1 VIVPDLA
8 KRHEPFPLSDVQGA
22 YWLGRAYTFEL
33 GGTSCHYYGE
43 FERTGLD
50 VARLAKA
57 WDALIER
64 HEMLRA
70 VIGEDA
76 TQRILRDTPAWT
88 MPIIDL
94 RGLSREA
101 ADARVAAVRDEL
113 SHQLFDSSKWPLFDI
128 RVHVLDGGVTRIH
141 FSFDLLILDV
151 FSFVLILAEWRRIY
165 DGEALP
171 PLSLSFRDYQVWEAA
186 QHDTA
191 SYQRSLD
198 HWRTRIQTMPPPPDL
213 PLAKSPREVQ
223 HPRFTRRQMVLSNE
237 RWARL
242 VARARQAGV
251 TPAMIVCAAYAQVL
265 ERWSKSKAF
274 TLNLT
279 LFNRRPVHA
288 EVNQVV
294 GDFTSLVL
302 LEVDHTARASL
313 VDRAKALQDRLRADL
328 AHNQVSAIRVLREWS
343 RVRGRPVTAPVI
355 FTSAIGLTDAAQ
367 NEADDADAWLGE
379 VVHSVSQT
387 PQVWLDH
394 QVYERRGRLLLFW
407 DSVDELFP
415 AGMLDEMFEAYGQLL
430 ERMSDGDEVVWST
443 WPLELV
449 PARAL
454 APRLAANATAAPVPP
469 GLLHSSLEVQA
480 GLRPSAPAVITS
492 KRTLTYAELER
503 DASRIAAKLRASGVT
518 RGDRVA
524 IVMEKSTEQV
534 AAVLGVLGAG
544 AAYVPIAATQPD
556 DRIRYIVE
564 NTTARAVLTDV
575 ALTSRAAWPDGV
587 AVLGVSPEPFAE
599 LPAGHLAVDQ
609 AQTDLAYIIYTS
621 GSTGRPKGV
630 MIDHRGALN
639 TCVDVDTRY
648 RVTPGDRLFGISD
661 LGFDLSV
668 WDIFGTIAAGA
679 TLVLPDEAGTRDPS
693 HWLELMAAHDVS
705 VWSSVPALMM
715 MLVEYLRGAEGAK
728 MPESLRLVMMSGDWI
743 PLEAPTE
750 LWRLRPGVEVMS
762 LGGATEASI
771 WSNDF
776 PITHVDPSW
785 KSVPYG
791 KPLANQSF
799 HVLDQ
804 HGLDA
809 PTWVP
814 GQLYIGGIGVA
825 LGYYGDPEKTASK
838 FVAHPRTGER
848 LYFTGDLG
856 RYFPDGN
863 LEFLGREDLQV
874 KIHGHRIEL
883 GEIESVLR
891 EHPMIREA
899 VVFPHE
905 VRAGDRQLVGY
916 VVLADTESAAEK
928 PSVEALRE
936 HLAKKLPSHMVPRF
950 FVFLERLP
958 LSSNGKV
965 DRKAL
970 PAPDLGARKKKAPKN
985 ELERRIHAVWARSL
999 PAAEIGVDESFFD
1012 LGGDSQL
1019 AVRLMLEL
1027 REALGREVPIR
1038 ALFEAPTIEGIA
1050 IKLGGVTEVSGAPVV
1065 LSDHELYA
1073 HYARRGIGQRLAAL
1087 GTDKSYV
1094 RARGMRA
1101 WMRDEHGNDLEVLDM
1116 VGGYGSTILGHNH
1129 PELVALSKELL
1140 EREEPFHVQYTNN
1153 VAVGR
1158 LCKAISDRLEAATG
1172 TPFVITLASTG
1183 AEVIEAALKHAKME
1197 YRARAYMVDKASE
1210 NVAAVIIDQERK
1222 GHAKVAPTLFDE
1234 ASSRLGRAV
1243 TTLTE
1248 LYAAIVA
1255 TNDAMWDEEPIFI
1268 ALEHAFHGLTTG
1280 AMSLTASKDF
1290 SEAFRWVGVRGE
1302 FIPQRPEALEAL
1314 VERER
1319 RAVLSLGFD
1328 AAGHVVLKERP
1339 WHKVAGLLLEPV
1351 QGEGGIRPLD
1361 RGFVGTVRTVADR
1374 AEFPVIVD
1382 EIQCGMG
1389 RTGTF
1394 TAAEGI
1400 GLRGD
1405 YYTFSKSLGGGLSKV
1420 AAMAVTERRYQAEFG
1435 YLHGSTFAED
1445 GISANLA
1452 LKTLEILD
1460 RDRLIDAAAAKGR
1473 IFKAKLEELK
1483 ARHPSVIKDVRGQ
1496 GLMLGIQIA
1505 TQESSPSMVLRVVSQ
1520 SDPEMFNQII
1530 AGFLLNEKRLR
1541 IAPTKTRSTIRFLP
1555 NAYVTE
1561 AEMDRAIAAFD
1572 SVCELLEKVNVGR
1585 LLRHLVVPEGDPSD
1599 PIADWRARYPAFRD
1613 DEPLPGEPRV
1623 AHIAHVE
1630 DDETLLTA
1638 EPSMAEIPA
1647 DRRDALLWRLFKFTR
1662 PAIGQRLRL
1671 VTATGQA
1678 VHVSFLG
1685 LVITA
1690 SIFEQMMKS
1699 EDRQL
1704 VIDKI
1709 QEAVDLAARSGCEVV
1724 GFGGYTS
1731 IVTLNCTAVATPRI
1745 ALTSGNAFTVVLAVE
1760 GAKEAAKA
1768 RGLDL
1773 SQCTAAIVGGAGNIG
1788 SVAAKVMAG
1797 LCKKV
1802 VLVGRDKADPRM
1814 RRVANQIFCNAED
1827 ALLVDREAPGVAASI
1842 RDTAPVQALLA
1853 AGKPMGGG
1861 NLLSALEAEGHGAQP
1876 WVTITDDL
1884 GALADCDVIISATSS
1899 SGDVILP
1906 AHLSEKVQI
1915 ICDVATPKDVSASV
1929 KTAWP
1934 HIRVLSG
1941 GLARL
1946 PGDQGVQ
1953 LTGTHLPANH
1963 IYGCVG
1969 ETALLGV
1976 EGHRAHFSFGDI
1988 STEQVEHIRRLA
2000 EKYGF
2005 VVGTVDRNS

>member
-1 VIVPDLA
+1 
-8 KRHEPFPLSDVQGA
+8 
-22 YWLGRAYTFEL
+22 
-33 GGTSCHYYGE
+33 
-43 FERTGLD
+43 
-50 VARLAKA
+50 
-57 WDALIER
+57 
-64 HEMLRA
+64 
-70 VIGEDA
+70 
-76 TQRILRDTPAWT
+76 
-88 MPIIDL
+88 MPI
-94 RGLSREA
+94 
-101 ADARVAAVRDEL
+101 
-113 SHQLFDSSKWPLFDI
+113 
-128 RVHVLDGGVTRIH
+128 
-141 FSFDLLILDV
+141 
-151 FSFVLILAEWRRIY
+151 
-165 DGEALP
+165 
-171 PLSLSFRDYQVWEAA
+171 
-186 QHDTA
+186 
-191 SYQRSLD
+191 
-198 HWRTRIQTMPPPPDL
+198 
-213 PLAKSPREVQ
+213 
-223 HPRFTRRQMVLSNE
+223 
-237 RWARL
+237 
-242 VARARQAGV
+242 
-251 TPAMIVCAAYAQVL
+251 
-265 ERWSKSKAF
+265 
-274 TLNLT
+274 
-279 LFNRRPVHA
+279 
-288 EVNQVV
+288 
-294 GDFTSLVL
+294 
-302 LEVDHTARASL
+302 
-313 VDRAKALQDRLRADL
+313 
-328 AHNQVSAIRVLREWS
+328 
-343 RVRGRPVTAPVI
+343 AP
-355 FTSAIGLTDAAQ
+355 
-367 NEADDADAWLGE
+367 
-379 VVHSVSQT
+379 
-387 PQVWLDH
+387 
-394 QVYERRGRLLLFW
+394 
-407 DSVDELFP
+407 
-415 AGMLDEMFEAYGQLL
+415 
-430 ERMSDGDEVVWST
+430 
-443 WPLELV
+443 
-449 PARAL
+449 
-454 APRLAANATAAPVPP
+454 
-469 GLLHSSLEVQA
+469 
-480 GLRPSAPAVITS
+480 
-492 KRTLTYAELER
+492 
-503 DASRIAAKLRASGVT
+503 
-518 RGDRVA
+518 
-524 IVMEKSTEQV
+524 
-534 AAVLGVLGAG
+534 
-544 AAYVPIAATQPD
+544 TQPD

-564 NTTARAVLTDV
+564 NTGARAVLTDPSF
-575 ALTSRAAWPDGV
+575 TERAAWPEGV
-587 AVLGVSPEPFAE
+587 AVLGVAPTPFADQ
-599 LPAGHLAVDQ
+599 PAGHLAAEQ
-609 AQTDLAYIIYTS
+609 APTDLAYVIFTS

-639 TCVDVDTRY
+639 TCVDVNARY
-648 RVTPGDRLFGISD
+648 RVKPGDHLFGISD

-668 WDIFGTIAAGA
+668 WDIFGAIAAGA

-693 HWLELMAAHDVS
+693 HWLELMKAHHVS

-715 MLVEYLRGAEGAK
+715 MLVEYVRGAEGAEL
-728 MPESLRLVMMSGDWI
+728 PESLRLVMMSGDWI

-776 PITHVDPSW
+776 PITRIDPSW
-785 KSVPYG
+785 KSIPYG
-791 KPLANQSF
+791 KPLVNQTF

-825 LGYYGDPEKTASK
+825 LGYYGDPEKTAAK

-856 RYFPDGN
+856 RYYPDGN

-891 EHPMIREA
+891 DHPSLREA

-916 VVLADTESAAEK
+916 VVVVDGEER
-928 PSVEALRE
+928 PSVDALRE

-950 FVFLERLP
+950 FVFLDRLP

-1050 IKLGGVTEVSGAPVV
+1050 TKLGGVTDNVAGPVA
-1065 LSDHELYA
+1065 LQDHELYP

-1087 GTDKSYV
+1087 NTDKTYV

-1101 WMRDEHGNDLEVLDM
+1101 WLRDEQGQEIEVLDM

-1129 PELVALSKELL
+1129 PELVALSRELL
-1140 EREEPFHVQYTNN
+1140 DREEPFHVQYTNN

-1158 LCKAISDRLEAATG
+1158 LCKAISDRLEASTG

-1183 AEVIEAALKHAKME
+1183 TEVIEAALKHAKME

-1222 GHAKVAPTLFDE
+1222 GHARVAPQLFDE
-1234 ASSRLGRAV
+1234 ASARLGV
-1243 TTLTE
+1243 KVGSLTE

-1255 TNDAMWDEEPIFI
+1255 ANDAMWDEEPIFI

-1280 AMSLTASKDF
+1280 SMSLTASKDF

-1314 VERER
+1314 VEQKR

-1328 AAGHVVLKERP
+1328 ASGQVVVKERP
-1339 WHKVAGLLLEPV
+1339 WHQIAGLMLEPV

-1361 RGFVGTVRTVADR
+1361 RAFVAVVREVADR

-1445 GISANLA
+1445 GVSANLA
-1452 LKTLEILD
+1452 LRTLEILK
-1460 RDRLIDAAAAKGR
+1460 RDRLMEAAAEKGR
-1473 IFKAKLEELK
+1473 IFKAKLEGLK
-1483 ARHPSVIKDVRGQ
+1483 ARHPTVIKDVRGQ

-1561 AEMDRAIAAFD
+1561 EEMDRAVAAFD
-1572 SVCELLEKVNVGR
+1572 SVCELVEKVNVGR
-1585 LLRHLVVPEGDPSD
+1585 LLRHLVVPEGDPND
-1599 PIADWRARYPAFRD
+1599 PITDWRPKYPAFRD

-1685 LVITA
+1685 LVITS

-1709 QEAVDLAARSGCEVV
+1709 QESVDLAVKSGCDVV

-1760 GAKEAAKA
+1760 GAKKAAKE

-1773 SQCTAAIVGGAGNIG
+1773 SKCTAAVVGGAGNIG
-1788 SVAAKVMAG
+1788 SVAAKVMAEH
-1797 LCKKV
+1797 CAKV
-1802 VLVGRDKADPRM
+1802 VLIGRDKTDPRL

-1827 ALLVDREAPGVAASI
+1827 ALLVSPETGGLAASI
-1842 RDTAPVQALLA
+1842 RHTKPVQALLA

-1861 NLLSALEAEGHGAQP
+1861 NLYDALAAEGRVEE

-1884 GALADCDVIISATSS
+1884 RALADCDVIISATSS

-1906 AHLSEKVQI
+1906 EHLSEKVQV

-1941 GLARL
+1941 GLARV
-1946 PGDQGVQ
+1946 PGDQGVK
-1953 LTGTHLPANH
+1953 LSGTHLPENH